1 MTQVTDQTI
10 KRIARIAG
18 VVKSIGFNKLRD
30 CQAKPIQTTLQE
42 KDQIVVLPTGGGK
55 SAIYIV
61 PTLCCEFRTLIF
73 SPLVALIKDQ
83 LESLQ
88 EKGCRAAGLRS
99 TQSAVENSRAMRDWC
114 LGEIDF
120 LLVAPE
126 RLGSEEFQRTMRT
139 QPPDMIVVDEIH
151 VASEAGFNF
160 REDYRKIA
168 PFITEMNPRVF
179 LGLTATLPLKVEDDV
194 REIFD
199 LRDAIKS
206 VEYYDRVN
214 LHMESRAWTSEFE
227 LADIVNSING
237 SVIVYFSTVKRLEA
251 TFETIKGRISGH
263 ACIYHGQMSKGIRE
277 SNQNMFMDS
286 SVRVVFATNSF
297 GMGVDKSNIRGV
309 IYADIPGS
317 PEEISQGF
325 GRGGRDDAP
334 CRCVFYWNNAT
345 LDTQKFF
352 IEMGHPERSTLANF
366 YHTIHMNK
374 AKDGLCTMNLREVCQ
389 QARINPMYSQAI
401 MSILLGE
408 GIVERV
414 KLERPLRV
422 KPLTEPKTK
431 ATKNLLEKIV
441 ELGVRDEIDGFYEV
455 DREFLGDQLSVQQGA
470 ITRNLRTLE
479 NQGVIRMHDP
489 GGSKPLRVLKEIH
502 EIDFKKLDNRRRD
515 AIQRLKQAGEFYR
528 TDDDKKHKFMET
540 YFQSENEK

>member
-1 MTQVTDQTI
+1 
-10 KRIARIAG
+10 
-18 VVKSIGFNKLRD
+18 
-30 CQAKPIQTTLQE
+30 
-42 KDQIVVLPTGGGK
+42 
-55 SAIYIV
+55 
-61 PTLCCEFRTLIF
+61 
-73 SPLVALIKDQ
+73 
-83 LESLQ
+83 
-88 EKGCRAAGLRS
+88 
-99 TQSAVENSRAMRDWC
+99 
-114 LGEIDF
+114 
-120 LLVAPE
+120 
-126 RLGSEEFQRTMRT
+126 
-139 QPPDMIVVDEIH
+139 
-151 VASEAGFNF
+151 
-160 REDYRKIA
+160 
-168 PFITEMNPRVF
+168 
-179 LGLTATLPLKVEDDV
+179 
-194 REIFD
+194 
-199 LRDAIKS
+199 
-206 VEYYDRVN
+206 
-214 LHMESRAWTSEFE
+214 
-227 LADIVNSING
+227 
-237 SVIVYFSTVKRLEA
+237 
-251 TFETIKGRISGH
+251 
-263 ACIYHGQMSKGIRE
+263 
-277 SNQNMFMDS
+277 
-286 SVRVVFATNSF
+286 
-297 GMGVDKSNIRGV
+297 
-309 IYADIPGS
+309 
-317 PEEISQGF
+317 
-325 GRGGRDDAP
+325 
-334 CRCVFYWNNAT
+334 VFYWNNAT

-502 EIDFKKLDNRRRD
+502 EIDFKKLDNPRRD